1 LYETLAYYAER
12 VLQGMNPR
20 DLPIEQATKID
31 LVVNATVARSLG
43 IAIPQ
48 SVLVQANVIVR

>member
-1 LYETLAYYAER
+1 
-12 VLQGMNPR
+12 MNPR